1 MKLIDLFINRGQAE
15 LPGEPLE
22 EMIFPSLPQH
32 GFTPSNWNG
41 SGSHNRW
48 PLMYLRARSHLF
60 TRT

>member
-1 MKLIDLFINRGQAE
+1 MKLIDLFIIQGQAE

-41 SGSHNRW
+41 SGSHNR
-48 PLMYLRARSHLF
+48 
-60 TRT
+60 